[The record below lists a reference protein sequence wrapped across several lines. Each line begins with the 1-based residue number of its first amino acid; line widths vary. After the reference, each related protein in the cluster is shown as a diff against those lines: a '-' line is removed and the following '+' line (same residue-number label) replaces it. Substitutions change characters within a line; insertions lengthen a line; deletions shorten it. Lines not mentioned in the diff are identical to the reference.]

1 VILLALFILNTASA
15 QEMGTGLVN
24 TSGDYTS
31 TLGAGAVTNR
41 QTASQ
46 LYQMAMQHAS
56 QAKATMNVALGVQA
70 YQEYQNAIHSD
81 DQAHNLAQSA
91 LHGVE
96 SGTNA
101 GLFNIS
107 SFTSLGTSD
116 LNDLVTTSSPYYA
129 QARAQAQS
137 YGLQMS
143 EDRQYMKTPFGAF
156 PTNMSQDEML
166 AIGSQIA
173 ARYGIPASVIAAGL
187 AAGQTSSQ
195 AVAQKLAADIQQK
208 LAAGGAASATA
219 AIAKIDAAAPNP
231 ATDNAAAAAAGDR
244 QPASIGAAKAASA
257 PDYDMS
263 GHAQQLDEYRSKLL
277 QEMGLESIGS
287 KDENIFEMVH
297 ERYVSVQGQDRLIAL
312 P

>member
-1 VILLALFILNTASA
+1 MILVALFIMNTAAA
-15 QEMGTGLVN
+15 QDIGTGLVN

-31 TLGAGAVTNR
+31 ALGSGAVTNR

-46 LYQMAMQHAS
+46 LYQLAMQHAS

-91 LHGVE
+91 LHGVDT
-96 SGTNA
+96 GTNA
-101 GLFNIS
+101 GLFNIG
-107 SFTSLGTSD
+107 SFTSLSTSD

-173 ARYGIPASVIAAGL
+173 ARYNISPDVIAAGL
-187 AAGQTSSQ
+187 AAGQASSQ
-195 AVAQKLAADIQQK
+195 AVAQKLAAEIQQK
-208 LAAGGAASATA
+208 LANGGNTA
-219 AIAKIDAAAPNP
+219 L
-231 ATDNAAAAAAGDR
+231 AAAAAKGDAVTVNGAPEGANAGAVGNR
-244 QPASIGAAKAASA
+244 EPASLGGVKVAAL
-257 PDYDMS
+257 PDYDMD
-263 GHAQQLDEYRSKLL
+263 GHAKQLDEYRSKLL
-277 QEMGLESIGS
+277 QQMGLESIGT
-287 KDENIFEMVH
+287 KDEDIFKMIH
-297 ERYVSVQGQDRLIAL
+297 ERYVSVQNENRLIAL